1 MSPHKNLLYVF
12 YPHDLSQ
19 YILLYFHYKFLSF
32 YLANCCINYFGE
44 KHTLPC
50 GQCDICLAHKAR
62 AMKEARFVQLEEQI
76 VTLLTE
82 TPLSITQLMKQ
93 LQAPEEEVLQVIRH
107 LLDHQKLT
115 QTSTMKIAVK

>member
-1 MSPHKNLLYVF
+1 
-12 YPHDLSQ
+12 
-19 YILLYFHYKFLSF
+19 
-32 YLANCCINYFGE
+32 
-44 KHTLPC
+44 
-50 GQCDICLAHKAR
+50 
-62 AMKEARFVQLEEQI
+62 MKEARFVQLEEQI

-115 QTSTMKIAVK
+115 QTSTMKLAVK

>member
-1 MSPHKNLLYVF
+1 MIPKEAYEERRERYVNRIASVLAYANEKEVCRSRVLL
-12 YPHDLSQ
+12 
-19 YILLYFHYKFLSF
+19 
-32 YLANCCINYFGE
+32 NYFGE

-115 QTSTMKIAVK
+115 QTSTIKLAVN